1 MKKSLLVIS
10 AVGAMCLGL
19 SQQAMARDFGAIYQQ
34 CGLGGAMNPDSPGWA
49 VSTNITWDWGTTA
62 IMSDVSSPESCKGGS
77 AKKAAYIHEA
87 YPKLAQDLSRGEG
100 KHLTA
105 LMTLAGCSADT
116 QKTVATGLRAD
127 LAQLYALLY
136 PEIKRVARIR
146 LAQSGHAAGLNTTA
160 LVHEGFLRMAD
171 QQGLQGET
179 RGQFFAYV
187 GRVLRSV
194 VIDHLRGEGRDKRGG
209 DAVLVTLSAATDV
222 ASAGSAAV
230 DMIGLDRALNRMQA
244 LDRGL
249 YELIEM
255 VAFAGLTIA
264 E

>member
-1 MKKSLLVIS
+1 
-10 AVGAMCLGL
+10 
-19 SQQAMARDFGAIYQQ
+19 
-34 CGLGGAMNPDSPGWA
+34 
-49 VSTNITWDWGTTA
+49 
-62 IMSDVSSPESCKGGS
+62 MSDVTQLLIGT
-77 AKKAAYIHEA
+77 
-87 YPKLAQDLSRGEG
+87 SRGDPE
-100 KHLTA
+100 A
-105 LMTLAGCSADT
+105 L
-116 QKTVATGLRAD
+116 Q
-127 LAQLYALLY
+127 QLYALLY

-171 QQGLQGET
+171 QRGGLGET

-209 DAVLVTLSAATDV
+209 DAVMVTLSAAGDV
-222 ASAGSAAV
+222 AASGSPAV
-230 DMIGLDRALNRMQA
+230 DMLGLDRALTRMQG

-255 VAFAGLTIA
+255 VGFAGLTIA
-264 E
+264 EVAALRGQSSRTVNRELLKARALLQELLGDPPDTVY

>member
-1 MKKSLLVIS
+1 VADVTELLV
-10 AVGAMCLGL
+10 
-19 SQQAMARDFGAIYQQ
+19 
-34 CGLGGAMNPDSPGWA
+34 
-49 VSTNITWDWGTTA
+49 ST
-62 IMSDVSSPESCKGGS
+62 
-77 AKKAAYIHEA
+77 
-87 YPKLAQDLSRGEG
+87 SRGDPE
-100 KHLTA
+100 A
-105 LMTLAGCSADT
+105 L
-116 QKTVATGLRAD
+116 Q
-127 LAQLYALLY
+127 QLYALLY

-209 DAVLVTLSAATDV
+209 DAVMVTLSAATDV
-222 ASAGSAAV
+222 AGAGSPAV
-230 DMIGLDRALNRMQA
+230 DMIGLDRALTRMQT
-244 LDRGL
+244 LDRAL

-255 VAFAGLTIA
+255 VGFAGLTIA
-264 E
+264 EVAELRGQSSRTVNRDLLKARALLQELLGDTPDTVY

>member
-1 MKKSLLVIS
+1 MADVTELLI
-10 AVGAMCLGL
+10 GT
-19 SQQAMARDFGAIYQQ
+19 SQGD
-34 CGLGGAMNPDSPGWA
+34 
-49 VSTNITWDWGTTA
+49 
-62 IMSDVSSPESCKGGS
+62 PE
-77 AKKAAYIHEA
+77 
-87 YPKLAQDLSRGEG
+87 
-100 KHLTA
+100 A
-105 LMTLAGCSADT
+105 L
-116 QKTVATGLRAD
+116 QR
-127 LAQLYALLY
+127 LYALLY

-209 DAVLVTLSAATDV
+209 DAVMVTISAAGDV
-222 ASAGSAAV
+222 AASGTPAV
-230 DMIGLDRALNRMQA
+230 DMIGLDRALTRMQS

-255 VAFAGLTIA
+255 VGFTGLTIA
-264 E
+264 EVAELRGQSSRTVNRELLKARALLQELLGDTPDTVY

>member
-1 MKKSLLVIS
+1 
-10 AVGAMCLGL
+10 
-19 SQQAMARDFGAIYQQ
+19 
-34 CGLGGAMNPDSPGWA
+34 
-49 VSTNITWDWGTTA
+49 
-62 IMSDVSSPESCKGGS
+62 MSDVTQLLIGT
-77 AKKAAYIHEA
+77 
-87 YPKLAQDLSRGEG
+87 SRGDPE
-100 KHLTA
+100 A
-105 LMTLAGCSADT
+105 L
-116 QKTVATGLRAD
+116 Q
-127 LAQLYALLY
+127 QLYALLY

-209 DAVLVTLSAATDV
+209 DAVMVTLSSASDV
-222 ASAGSAAV
+222 AASGTPAV
-230 DMIGLDRALNRMQA
+230 DMLGLDRALNRMQG

-255 VAFAGLTIA
+255 VGFAGLTIA
-264 E
+264 EVAALRGQSSRTVNRELLKARALLQELLGDPPDTVY

>member
-105 LMTLAGCSADT
+105 LMTLTGCSTDT

-127 LAQLYALLY
+127 LAVLTAAPGYA
-136 PEIKRVARIR
+136 
-146 LAQSGHAAGLNTTA
+146 AQSRQEQAAA
-160 LVHEGFLRMAD
+160 LYD
-171 QQGLQGET
+171 
-179 RGQFFAYV
+179 
-187 GRVLRSV
+187 
-194 VIDHLRGEGRDKRGG
+194 
-209 DAVLVTLSAATDV
+209 
-222 ASAGSAAV
+222 
-230 DMIGLDRALNRMQA
+230 ALNRRAAAQSCSA
-244 LDRGL
+244 
-249 YELIEM
+249 
-255 VAFAGLTIA
+255 A
-264 E
+264 EA

>member
-1 MKKSLLVIS
+1 MADVTELLV
-10 AVGAMCLGL
+10 
-19 SQQAMARDFGAIYQQ
+19 
-34 CGLGGAMNPDSPGWA
+34 
-49 VSTNITWDWGTTA
+49 ST
-62 IMSDVSSPESCKGGS
+62 
-77 AKKAAYIHEA
+77 
-87 YPKLAQDLSRGEG
+87 SRGDPE
-100 KHLTA
+100 A
-105 LMTLAGCSADT
+105 L
-116 QKTVATGLRAD
+116 Q
-127 LAQLYALLY
+127 QLYALLY

-209 DAVLVTLSAATDV
+209 DAVMVTLSAATDV
-222 ASAGSAAV
+222 AGAGSPAV
-230 DMIGLDRALNRMQA
+230 DMIGLDRALTRMQT
-244 LDRGL
+244 LDRAL

-255 VAFAGLTIA
+255 VGFAGLTIA
-264 E
+264 EVAELRGQSTRTVNRDLLKARALLQELLGDTPDTVY

>member
-1 MKKSLLVIS
+1 MADVTELLV
-10 AVGAMCLGL
+10 
-19 SQQAMARDFGAIYQQ
+19 
-34 CGLGGAMNPDSPGWA
+34 
-49 VSTNITWDWGTTA
+49 ST
-62 IMSDVSSPESCKGGS
+62 
-77 AKKAAYIHEA
+77 
-87 YPKLAQDLSRGEG
+87 SRGDPE
-100 KHLTA
+100 A
-105 LMTLAGCSADT
+105 L
-116 QKTVATGLRAD
+116 Q
-127 LAQLYALLY
+127 QLYALLY

-264 E
+264 EVAELRGQSSRTVNRDLLKARALLQELLGDTPDTVY

>member
-1 MKKSLLVIS
+1 
-10 AVGAMCLGL
+10 
-19 SQQAMARDFGAIYQQ
+19 
-34 CGLGGAMNPDSPGWA
+34 
-49 VSTNITWDWGTTA
+49 
-62 IMSDVSSPESCKGGS
+62 MSDVTQLLIGT
-77 AKKAAYIHEA
+77 
-87 YPKLAQDLSRGEG
+87 SRGDPE
-100 KHLTA
+100 A
-105 LMTLAGCSADT
+105 L
-116 QKTVATGLRAD
+116 Q
-127 LAQLYALLY
+127 QLYALLY

-209 DAVLVTLSAATDV
+209 DAVMVTLSAAGDV
-222 ASAGSAAV
+222 AASGSPAV
-230 DMIGLDRALNRMQA
+230 DMLGLDRALTRMQG
-244 LDRGL
+244 LDREL

-255 VAFAGLTIA
+255 VGFAGLTIA
-264 E
+264 EVAALRGQSSRTVNRELLKARALLQELLGDPPDTVY